1 MVVSVWNSRT
11 TAGGVRS
18 VLLPLSGA
26 IVVTRTM
33 DGSVRIHPR
42 LSGISSTVSSASGQQ
57 SAVCTKLRIIRIAR
71 SKQKLP
77 HIPESHSH
85 IPKYGT
91 YHFSSLFMFHLL
103 KSGMQ
108 PFILLKCILPNIH
121 VLTCSR
127 STHTPIVVTC
137 ISISKWVFHQ
147 HLSDFSAWISLSRL
161 HEYPRCYG
169 ELTINMVISRLYQ
182 PNFPWQCVWAG
193 ENTGKTH
200 CVLIN
205 HYITLICMYM
215 HGAESLQG
223 KSFDVNKG
231 GQIVCPPAQP

>member
-1 MVVSVWNSRT
+1 MPQDSSQLYAPNYVLSELQEANKNCHTFQRVTHTYQSMEHITFHHFLRLICWNL
-11 TAGGVRS
+11 G
-18 VLLPLSGA
+18 
-26 IVVTRTM
+26 
-33 DGSVRIHPR
+33 
-42 LSGISSTVSSASGQQ
+42 
-57 SAVCTKLRIIRIAR
+57 CN
-71 SKQKLP
+71 
-77 HIPESHSH
+77 
-85 IPKYGT
+85 
-91 YHFSSLFMFHLL
+91 
-103 KSGMQ
+103 
-108 PFILLKCILPNIH
+108 LLKCILPNIH